1 MREKLNFDRN
11 WKFALGDIE
20 MDYPRTKPPAS
31 YSSKTERAQWGP
43 ASFSYDTGMYAS
55 EHWSD
60 VDLPHDYTIHELPDE
75 KYNEAHGFFPRKNAW
90 YRKTFKL
97 ENLDCAV
104 CAEKMKN
111 AIAKID
117 GVESVDVSFM
127 LQKLTISA
135 PEEKME
141 EILKKS
147 IKAIK
152 KVDSDCKIIL

>member
-1 MREKLNFDRN
+1 MK
-11 WKFALGDIE
+11 
-20 MDYPRTKPPAS
+20 
-31 YSSKTERAQWGP
+31 
-43 ASFSYDTGMYAS
+43 
-55 EHWSD
+55 
-60 VDLPHDYTIHELPDE
+60 
-75 KYNEAHGFFPRKNAW
+75 
-90 YRKTFKL
+90 KTFKL

-117 GVESVDVSFM
+117 SVESVDVSFM

-152 KVDSDCKIIL
+152 KVDPDCKIIL

>member
-1 MREKLNFDRN
+1 MK
-11 WKFALGDIE
+11 
-20 MDYPRTKPPAS
+20 
-31 YSSKTERAQWGP
+31 
-43 ASFSYDTGMYAS
+43 
-55 EHWSD
+55 
-60 VDLPHDYTIHELPDE
+60 
-75 KYNEAHGFFPRKNAW
+75 
-90 YRKTFKL
+90 KTFKL

-111 AIAKID
+111 AITKID